1 MIAILTEVPRF
12 YYGAVRELKCRGIE
26 FLTLARG
33 DEIPPIVGVVL
44 TSEEERVHIN
54 FPNVV
59 CMNNIKMA
67 IDECLRLESGI
78 KSNYEN
84 LILGIDPGLKPG
96 FVVLGDGTVVH
107 KELLAS
113 PEDVLGASKK
123 VLAIYSGKW
132 TIFRVG
138 KGGGV
143 YKART
148 LKVLQD
154 NFDIP
159 IEIVDEG
166 ITTPLLGKGTAAKD
180 VIAAMNI
187 ALKQGRKLREKIE
200 VSPKDGEIKNIQKD
214 SRIISGNITINKKLA
229 KMVARGELTIKEAIK
244 IQCNKAC
251 LRQQF

>member
-1 MIAILTEVPRF
+1 MTEVPRF
-12 YYGAVRELKCRGIE
+12 YYGAVREFKCRGID
-26 FLTLARG
+26 FLTIARG
-33 DEIPPIVGVVL
+33 DEVPSIVGVIL
-44 TSEEERVHIN
+44 TSEEESGYID

-59 CMNNIKMA
+59 CMDNIKMA

-78 KSNYEN
+78 KSSYEN

-96 FVVLGDGTVVH
+96 FAVLGDGAVVH
-107 KELLAS
+107 KELLTS
-113 PEDVLGASKK
+113 PEDILEASKR
-123 VLAIYSGKW
+123 VLAIYSGKR

-159 IEIVDEG
+159 IEVVDEG
-166 ITTPLLGKGTAAKD
+166 ITTPLLGKGTVAKD

-187 ALKQGRKLREKIE
+187 ALKQGRRLREKIE

-229 KMVARGELTIKEAIK
+229 KMVARGELTIKEAIE
-244 IQCNKAC
+244 IQRNKVF
-251 LRQQF
+251 LRQ